1 VSSNNKNDCRYITK
15 ILPEVAL
22 FTRTTTQRGVLD
34 MVSYTN
40 KTDRGDITQIWLKE
54 AFLFWSGYILMINLL
69 WLLFFYLCVC
79 VLVVFCLF
87 VSSQGH
93 R

>member
-1 VSSNNKNDCRYITK
+1 
-15 ILPEVAL
+15 
-22 FTRTTTQRGVLD
+22 
-34 MVSYTN
+34 MVFSTN
-40 KTDRGDITQIWLKE
+40 KTDRSDITQIWLKE

>member
-1 VSSNNKNDCRYITK
+1 
-15 ILPEVAL
+15 
-22 FTRTTTQRGVLD
+22 
-34 MVSYTN
+34 MVSFTY
-40 KTDRGDITQIWLKE
+40 KTDRSDITQIWLKE

-69 WLLFFYLCVC
+69 WLLFFICVCVC